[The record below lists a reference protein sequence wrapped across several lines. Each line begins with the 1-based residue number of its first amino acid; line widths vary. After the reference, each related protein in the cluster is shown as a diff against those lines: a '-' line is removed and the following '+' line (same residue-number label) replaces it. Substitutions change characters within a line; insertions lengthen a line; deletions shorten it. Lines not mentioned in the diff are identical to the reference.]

1 MQTNN
6 VNLAR
11 QREKRQRVNRMKKII
26 VIFLLCF
33 IVLTL
38 ISLVFLVI
46 SVLSLSAKV
55 KELETSTVTIEET
68 EAVATDDGD
77 LDSEKLYTVDNLDNL
92 AEEGDIP
99 RVYLTFDDG
108 PSDYTDAIL
117 DILDDYNIKATFF
130 VVGKDVDTYGDAYK
144 RIVDDGHTIG
154 MHSYSHNYSA
164 IYSSKEAFESDFN
177 EIHDLIYDVTG
188 VDSKFYRFPG
198 GSSNKLSNIGMY
210 PFISFLNEEGVEY
223 FDWNVSSGD
232 ATSAAFTSAELVDNV
247 MTDVVKYKTSVVLLH
262 DSRGKQAT
270 VEALPELIEALQ
282 QEGAMILPITDDTT
296 VIQHISVVQ

>member
-6 VNLAR
+6 DNLAR
-11 QREKRQRVNRMKKII
+11 QREKRQRVNRMKKTI

-38 ISLVFLVI
+38 ASLVFLVI

-108 PSDYTDAIL
+108 PSDNTDAIL

-177 EIHDLIYDVTG
+177 EIHDLIFDVTG

>member
-6 VNLAR
+6 DNLAR
-11 QREKRQRVNRMKKII
+11 QREKRQRVNRMKKTI

-68 EAVATDDGD
+68 EAVAADDGD
-77 LDSEKLYTVDNLDNL
+77 LDSEKLYTADNLDNL

-108 PSDYTDAIL
+108 PSDNTDAIL

-177 EIHDLIYDVTG
+177 EIHDLIFDVTG

>member
-6 VNLAR
+6 DNLAR
-11 QREKRQRVNRMKKII
+11 QREKRQRVNRMKKTI

-38 ISLVFLVI
+38 ASLVFLVI

-108 PSDYTDAIL
+108 PSDNTDAIL

-177 EIHDLIYDVTG
+177 EIHDLIFDVTG

-247 MTDVVKYKTSVVLLH
+247 MTDVVKYKKSVVLLH

>member
-6 VNLAR
+6 DNLAR
-11 QREKRQRVNRMKKII
+11 QREKRQRVNRMKKTI

-77 LDSEKLYTVDNLDNL
+77 LDSEKLYTADNLDNL

-108 PSDYTDAIL
+108 PSDNTDAIL

-177 EIHDLIYDVTG
+177 EIHDLIFDVTG

>member
-6 VNLAR
+6 DNLAR
-11 QREKRQRVNRMKKII
+11 QREKRQRVNRMKKTI

-77 LDSEKLYTVDNLDNL
+77 LDSEKLYTADNLDNL

-108 PSDYTDAIL
+108 PSDNTDAIL

-130 VVGKDVDTYGDAYK
+130 VVGKDVDTYGDSYK

>member
-1 MQTNN
+1 MQNN
-6 VNLAR
+6 NDNLAR
-11 QREKRQRVNRMKKII
+11 QREKRQRVNKMKRNI
-26 VIFLLCF
+26 VIFLFGF
-33 IVLTL
+33 IIITILA
-38 ISLVFLVI
+38 LVFLLV
-46 SVLSLSAKV
+46 SVFSLSAKV
-55 KELETSTVTIEET
+55 KELESSAITSEESET
-68 EAVATDDGD
+68 HDSEAGD
-77 LDSEKLYTVDNLDNL
+77 LDAEKLYTVDNLDNL
-92 AEEGDIP
+92 AEAGDIP

-108 PSDYTDAIL
+108 PSDNTDAIL

-154 MHSYSHNYSA
+154 MHSYSHNYSD
-164 IYSSKEAFESDFN
+164 IYSSQKAFESDFN

-188 VDSKFYRFPG
+188 VDSKYYRFPG

-210 PFISFLNEEGVEY
+210 PFISFLNEEGVTY

-262 DSRGKQAT
+262 DSLGKKAT
-270 VEALPELIEALQ
+270 VEALPDLIEALR
-282 QEGAMILPITDDTT
+282 QEGAMILPITEDTT

>member
-1 MQTNN
+1 MQNN
-6 VNLAR
+6 NDNLAR
-11 QREKRQRVNRMKKII
+11 QREKRQRVNKMKRNI
-26 VIFLLCF
+26 VIFLFGF
-33 IVLTL
+33 IIITILA
-38 ISLVFLVI
+38 LVFLLL
-46 SVLSLSAKV
+46 SVFSLSAKV
-55 KELETSTVTIEET
+55 KELESSAITSEESET
-68 EAVATDDGD
+68 HDSEAGD
-77 LDSEKLYTVDNLDNL
+77 LDAEKLYTVDNLDNL
-92 AEEGDIP
+92 AEAGDIP

-108 PSDYTDAIL
+108 PSDNTDAIL

-154 MHSYSHNYSA
+154 MHSYSHNYSD
-164 IYSSKEAFESDFN
+164 IYSSQKAFESDFN

-188 VDSKFYRFPG
+188 VDSKYYRFPG

-210 PFISFLNEEGVEY
+210 PFISFLNEEGVTY

-262 DSRGKQAT
+262 DSLGKKAT
-270 VEALPELIEALQ
+270 VEALPDLIEALR
-282 QEGAMILPITDDTT
+282 QEGAMILPITEDTT

>member
-6 VNLAR
+6 DNLAR
-11 QREKRQRVNRMKKII
+11 QREKRQRVNRMKKTI

-38 ISLVFLVI
+38 ASLVFLVI

-68 EAVATDDGD
+68 EAVADDGD

-108 PSDYTDAIL
+108 PSDNTDSIL

-130 VVGKDVDTYGDAYK
+130 VVGKDVDTYGDSYK

-177 EIHDLIYDVTG
+177 EIHDLIFDVTG

>member
-6 VNLAR
+6 DNLAR
-11 QREKRQRVNRMKKII
+11 QREKRQRVNRMKKTI

-38 ISLVFLVI
+38 ASLVFLVI

-108 PSDYTDAIL
+108 PSDYTDSIL

>member
-6 VNLAR
+6 DNLAR
-11 QREKRQRVNRMKKII
+11 QREKRQRVNRMKKTI

-77 LDSEKLYTVDNLDNL
+77 LDSEKLYTADNLDNL

-108 PSDYTDAIL
+108 PSDNTDAIL

-164 IYSSKEAFESDFN
+164 VYSSKEAFESDFN

-188 VDSKFYRFPG
+188 EDSKFYRFPG

>member
-6 VNLAR
+6 DNLAR
-11 QREKRQRVNRMKKII
+11 QREKRQRVNRMKKTI

-68 EAVATDDGD
+68 EAVATGDGD

-108 PSDYTDAIL
+108 PSDNTDAIL

-144 RIVDDGHTIG
+144 RIVDDGHTIA

-177 EIHDLIYDVTG
+177 EIHDLIFDVTG

>member
-6 VNLAR
+6 DNLAR
-11 QREKRQRVNRMKKII
+11 QREKRQRVNRMKKTI

-68 EAVATDDGD
+68 VDVATDDGD

-108 PSDYTDAIL
+108 PSDNTDAIL

-177 EIHDLIYDVTG
+177 EIHDLIFDVTG
-188 VDSKFYRFPG
+188 VDSRFYRFPG

>member
-6 VNLAR
+6 DNLAR
-11 QREKRQRVNRMKKII
+11 QREKRQRVNRMKKTI

-38 ISLVFLVI
+38 ASLVFLVI

-108 PSDYTDAIL
+108 PSDNTDAIL

-130 VVGKDVDTYGDAYK
+130 VVGKDVDNYGDAYK

-177 EIHDLIYDVTG
+177 EIHDLIFDVTG

>member
-6 VNLAR
+6 DNLAR
-11 QREKRQRVNRMKKII
+11 QREKRQRVNRMKKTI

-38 ISLVFLVI
+38 ASLVFLVI

-68 EAVATDDGD
+68 EAVAADDGD

>member
-6 VNLAR
+6 DNLAR
-11 QREKRQRVNRMKKII
+11 QREKRQRVNRMKKTI

-68 EAVATDDGD
+68 KAVATDDGD

-108 PSDYTDAIL
+108 PSDNTDAIL

>member
-6 VNLAR
+6 DNLAR
-11 QREKRQRVNRMKKII
+11 QREKRQRVNRMKKTI

-38 ISLVFLVI
+38 ASLVFLVI

-68 EAVATDDGD
+68 KAVATDDGD

-177 EIHDLIYDVTG
+177 EIHDLIFDVTG

>member
-6 VNLAR
+6 DNLAR
-11 QREKRQRVNRMKKII
+11 QREKRQRVNRMKKTI

-92 AEEGDIP
+92 AEKGDIP

-108 PSDYTDAIL
+108 PSDYTDDIL

-177 EIHDLIYDVTG
+177 EIHDLIFDVTG

>member
-6 VNLAR
+6 DNLAR
-11 QREKRQRVNRMKKII
+11 QREKRQRVNRMKKTI

-77 LDSEKLYTVDNLDNL
+77 LDSEKLYTADNLDNL

-164 IYSSKEAFESDFN
+164 VYSSKEAFESDFN